1 MIVYNKI
8 MEYIN
13 STILNL
19 IISISEKIGIV
30 KANYLIHQNDSKN
43 KINSIKIIFSNL
55 HLDGNI
61 LTEKQIQ
68 SISENKK
75 IIGAEKETIEVL
87 NAMKVYN
94 KILKFNYLSEKHFL
108 NSHDDFF
115 QNTAI
120 NTGTYKKKDFEIIS
134 TQISQLFDSLKN
146 TDECTLIKS
155 CLFHYQ
161 IAVLKPF
168 NEGNTR
174 MGRLWQR
181 LILRSQYPIFE
192 FLPFESI
199 IQQSEKEYKK
209 VISKKDV
216 LLFIEYMLSV
226 LEKSLDSILNYNN
239 RILKDIDR
247 IDYFSTI
254 CKTEFSRKDYMN
266 IFKEISTASA
276 SRDLKKGV
284 ELGIF
289 SVIGNKNK
297 AKYKVTKFNY
307 LKLS

>member
-1 MIVYNKI
+1 MKH
-8 MEYIN
+8 IN
-13 STILNL
+13 SKILDL

-30 KANYLIHQNDSKN
+30 KANFLIHQKDSISKE
-43 KINSIKIIFSNL
+43 NSIKIIFSNL
-55 HLDGNI
+55 HLDGSI
-61 LTEKQIQ
+61 LTEKQVQ
-68 SISENKK
+68 SLSENKR

-87 NAMKVYN
+87 NAIKLYN
-94 KILKFNYLSEKHFL
+94 KILKINYLSEKHFL

-115 QNTAI
+115 QNTTI
-120 NTGTYKKKDFEIIS
+120 NTGTYKKKDFEFIS
-134 TQISQLFDSLKN
+134 TQISQVFDSLKN

-168 NEGNTR
+168 NIGNGR

-181 LILRSQYPIFE
+181 IILLSEYPIFE

-199 IQQSEKEYKK
+199 IDQSEKEYIK

-216 LLFIEYMLSV
+216 LLFIEFMLNV
-226 LEKSLDSILNYNN
+226 IEKSLDQLLNYNN
-239 RILKDIDR
+239 RILKDNDR

-289 SVIGNKNK
+289 SVIGIKNK